1 MQTTTTN
8 HYGHNV
14 DVTGW
19 PFYCTDCDAPING
32 YITDELV
39 NDQDVEISHR
49 EYLLGQYSTNEL
61 QAELERRGYVNGVL
75 INPSLDEDDE

>member
-14 DVTGW
+14 DVTER
-19 PFYCTDCDAPING
+19 PFYCTDCDEEFDI
-32 YITDELV
+32 DE
-39 NDQDVEISHR
+39 QEVEMSHR

-75 INPSLDEDDE
+75 INPSLDDDDE